1 VYVVAAITEQPGP
14 PAVRE
19 GRGWHLDPTTEPVGT
34 HHAAAMMPG
43 VPAPLVALCGAD
55 IEGWVLFPKA
65 PFAPF
70 CTASCQRC
78 AQLVSSATARER
90 ATTAR

>member
-1 VYVVAAITEQPGP
+1 VYVVAAITEQPGT

-19 GRGWHLDPTTEPVGT
+19 GRGWHLDTTTEPVGT

-78 AQLVSSATARER
+78 AQLVSSATAREQ